1 MSSTEFSKELN
12 QLNTKLFELFRRLGD
27 APLEGVI
34 GTEKR
39 ILSWALK
46 KSSDNSEDFFV
57 QEVVRLKMF
66 NRLIECIEEE
76 FLSN

>member
-1 MSSTEFSKELN
+1 
-12 QLNTKLFELFRRLGD
+12 LGK
-27 APLEGVI
+27 PLVGVL
-34 GTEKR
+34 GTAKR

-76 FLSN
+76 FLRN